1 LKKEENK
8 QDFGKVVLEEI
19 NKPADEAKGWRKIGR
34 SLLIPALA
42 VITGMLIGAI
52 LIVATST
59 SVYAAFQQSLGTGLS
74 TALNEIGKSY
84 GALLEGS
91 FIDPVRLVEAI
102 RSGDALS
109 VRQAVNPLLED
120 LVVMTPYIFAGLA
133 CALGFRAGLFN
144 IGVEGQLFIG
154 AACACWVGFGVKG
167 LPSYIHMPLAF
178 LAGALGGA
186 FWAFIPG
193 ALKAFTGGHEVINTI
208 MMNYIAFRLTDWL
221 LAGPMNRPGS
231 GGMPISPMIEKSAYI
246 PQFFQTPIRF
256 HLGFFI
262 ALVFAYLVYWL
273 LFKTKWGLTM
283 RTVGANPRAARYAG
297 MDIKKNTI
305 IAMSLSGAL
314 AGMAGAVQ
322 ILAVNHSMALGLS
335 SGYGFDSIALA
346 LIGNNNPIGVLLAS
360 LLFGILRNG
369 ATRMMVVNTIPID
382 IISIIQALI
391 LMFVAAPAI
400 IRAIYRIRLPKEAG
414 STVTLSG
421 WGGNK

>member
-1 LKKEENK
+1 MKNEENK
-8 QDFGKVVLEEI
+8 QDFGHVVLDEV
-19 NKPADEAKGWRKIGR
+19 NKQADETKGWSRIGR
-34 SLLIPALA
+34 SILIPALA
-42 VITGMLIGAI
+42 VLTGMLIGAV
-52 LIVATST
+52 LIIITST
-59 SVYAAFQQSLGTGLS
+59 DVYAAFQHSFGEGLGA
-74 TALNEIGKSY
+74 ALDEIGKSY

-91 FIDPVRLVEAI
+91 FVDPVRLFNAI
-102 RSGDALS
+102 QSGDALS
-109 VRQAVNPLLED
+109 IRQAVNPLLED
-120 LVVMTPYIFAGLA
+120 LVVTTPYIFAGLA
-133 CALGFRAGLFN
+133 CALGFRSGLFN

-167 LPSYIHMPLAF
+167 LPPYIHMPLAF

-208 MMNYIAFRLTDWL
+208 MMNYMAFRLTEWL
-221 LAGPMNRPGS
+221 LSGPMNRPGS

-246 PQFFQTPIRF
+246 PQFFQQPIRF

-262 ALVFAYLVYWL
+262 ALLFAYLVYWL
-273 LFKTKWGLTM
+273 LFKTKWGLTL

-297 MDIKKNTI
+297 MNIKQTTI
-305 IAMSLSGAL
+305 VAMSLSGAL

-346 LIGNNNPIGVLLAS
+346 LIGNNNPIGVLFAS
-360 LLFGILRNG
+360 LLFGVLRNG
-369 ATRMMVVNTIPID
+369 ATRMMVVKTIPID
-382 IISIIQALI
+382 IISVIQALI

-400 IRAIYRIRLPKEAG
+400 IRAIYRIRLPKDSG
-414 STVTLSG
+414 TKVTLSG